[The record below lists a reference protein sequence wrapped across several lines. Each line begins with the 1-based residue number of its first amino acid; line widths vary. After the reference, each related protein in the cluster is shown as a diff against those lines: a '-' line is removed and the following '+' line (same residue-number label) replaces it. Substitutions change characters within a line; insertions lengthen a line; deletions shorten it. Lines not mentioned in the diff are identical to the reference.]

1 MAGVNVLQRRKR
13 PTDSQIAGM
22 AFTIGPSPSPLSLL
36 ARALVLQY
44 DLYDQEAR
52 DYANRMVARSFAELV
67 TVDRHLLQ
75 FQFTG
80 QVELECPDCGGTMQL
95 DGDVCGLRYRCI
107 VLGCKASHGA
117 YPDGSPLG
125 TPADEKTRR
134 ARVEAH
140 KALDGLWT
148 NSEQRLDAYAWLAKQ
163 LGIPLEQC
171 HIARFDRAR
180 CQRVVE
186 LVRLTDQA
194 FIPRRRG

>member
-1 MAGVNVLQRRKR
+1 MAGVNVLHRRKR
-13 PTDSQIAGM
+13 PTDSQIAGL
-22 AFTIGPSPSPLSLL
+22 AFTLGPSPSPVELL
-36 ARALVLQY
+36 ALALVQQY
-44 DLYDQEAR
+44 DLYDQESR
-52 DYANRMVARSFAELV
+52 DYANRLLARSFVEIV
-67 TVDRHLLQ
+67 TVERHLLR

-80 QVELECPDCGGTMQL
+80 QVELECPDCGGTMYL
-95 DGDVCGLRYRCI
+95 DGDVSGLRYRCSE
-107 VLGCKASHGA
+107 LGCKATHGA